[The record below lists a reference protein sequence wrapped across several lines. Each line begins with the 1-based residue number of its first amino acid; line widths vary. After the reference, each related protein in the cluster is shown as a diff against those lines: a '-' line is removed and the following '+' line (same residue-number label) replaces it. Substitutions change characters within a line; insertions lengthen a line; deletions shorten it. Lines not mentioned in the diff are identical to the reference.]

1 MFPREGAGADRII
14 IYFILFQ
21 SFGQVLFF
29 LFYLFILFFEAI
41 HLAAPGNK
49 ITGIHVFLMIFFDFI
64 LILGVFY
71 NILFL
76 LFYLSFLFS
85 PGTFP

>member
-21 SFGQVLFF
+21 SFGQVLF
-29 LFYLFILFFEAI
+29 YLFILFSEAI

-49 ITGIHVFLMIFFDFI
+49 ITGIHVFLMIFFYFI
-64 LILGVFY
+64 LILDVFY

>member
-1 MFPREGAGADRII
+1 MH
-14 IYFILFQ
+14 FISFH

-29 LFYLFILFFEAI
+29 LFYLFISFSDAI
-41 HLAAPGNK
+41 HLAAPGDK
-49 ITGIHVFLMIFFDFI
+49 ITGIHVSIMNFI
-64 LILGVFY
+64 LFLDVSY
-71 NILFL
+71 NPLFL